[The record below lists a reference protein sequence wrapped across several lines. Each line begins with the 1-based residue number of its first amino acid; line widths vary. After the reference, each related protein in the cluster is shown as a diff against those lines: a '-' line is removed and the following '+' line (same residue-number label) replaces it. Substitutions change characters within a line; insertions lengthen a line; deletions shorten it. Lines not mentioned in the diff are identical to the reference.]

1 MNRIRYAF
9 LGFALLQLSACAG
22 LAYNL
27 FETTEFQVQGEQL
40 MMNGI
45 INSKT
50 PGQLAAILESN
61 KSLQEIV
68 LLDVPGSVDDEAN
81 LEAARMVRAAGLNTR
96 LLSSSEIASGGTDFF
111 LAGVERHIAS
121 GARLGVHSWSEGA
134 KEGKDFP
141 RSDPS
146 HQLYLDYYREMGI
159 PSSFY
164 WFTLKSAPAD
174 DIHWMS
180 ASEQAEYK
188 MSARSR

>member
-111 LAGVERHIAS
+111 LAGAERHIAN
-121 GARLGVHSWSEGA
+121 GARLGVHSWADGA

-164 WFTLKSAPAD
+164 WFTLESAPAD

-180 ASEQAEYK
+180 ASELAQYNMATG
-188 MSARSR
+188 SR